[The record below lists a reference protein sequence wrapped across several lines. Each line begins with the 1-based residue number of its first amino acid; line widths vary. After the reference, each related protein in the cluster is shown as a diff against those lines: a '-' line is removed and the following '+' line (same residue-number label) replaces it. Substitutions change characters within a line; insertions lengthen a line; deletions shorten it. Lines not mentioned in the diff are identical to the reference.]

1 MVHIAREFEVPCPQ
15 DAAVAYLADFANAV
29 EWDPGTVSCVR
40 DGDPSAPV
48 APGATWTNV
57 SKVLGRE
64 TTLTYELVTFT
75 DDHVVLEGSNKTA
88 DSKDDISVTAVDD
101 RTSLLRYDA
110 TITFKGLAKLTDPL
124 MALVFKGIADETVD
138 DMTAALTRVGNATA

>member
-1 MVHIAREFEVPCPQ
+1 MVHIVREFDVPCPQ
-15 DAAVAYLADFANAV
+15 EDAVAYLADFANAV
-29 EWDPGTVSCVR
+29 EWDPGIVSCVR
-40 DGDPSAPV
+40 DGDPAAPV

-64 TTLTYELVTFT
+64 TTLTYELVTLT

-88 DSKDDISVTAVDD
+88 DSKDDITVTAVGE
-101 RTSLLRYDA
+101 RTSRIRYEA
-110 TITFKGLAKLTDPL
+110 TITFKGLAKLSAPL

-138 DMTAALTRVGNATA
+138 DMTAALTRVGAGA